1 MAKRKPKFIIK
12 EEDGVVVAILQN
24 TSMDLI
30 NLLKVDTDDYRVIEK
45 LLLSD
50 SYKGVARLADGDE
63 WDEEVG
69 KEIAFEKAH
78 AKYKEAILKRLKM
91 IKKGIKESLEQMEV
105 IVKDFEENF

>member
-50 SYKGVARLADGDE
+50 SYKGIARLADGDE

-69 KEIAFEKAH
+69 KDIAFEKAH

>member
-12 EEDGVVVAILQN
+12 EEDGVVVAILQD

-69 KEIAFEKAH
+69 KLVAFEKAH
-78 AKYKEAILKRLKM
+78 AKYKDAILKRLKM
-91 IKKGIKESLEQMEV
+91 IKRSIKESLKQMEV

>member
-50 SYKGVARLADGDE
+50 SYKGVAKLADGDE
-63 WDEEVG
+63 WDEEIG
-69 KEIAFEKAH
+69 KLVAYEKAH
-78 AKYKEAILKRLKM
+78 AKYKNAILKRLKM
-91 IKKGIKESLEQMEV
+91 IKKNIEASLEQMNV

>member
-12 EEDGVVVAILQN
+12 EEDGVVVAILQG
-24 TSMDLI
+24 TAMDLI
-30 NLLKVDTDDYRVIEK
+30 KLLNVDTDDYRVIEK

-50 SYKGVARLADGDE
+50 QYKGVAKLADGDV
-63 WDEEVG
+63 WNEEVG

-91 IKKGIKESLEQMEV
+91 IKKGIEVSLKQMETV
-105 IVKDFEENF
+105 IEDFEKNF

>member
-30 NLLKVDTDDYRVIEK
+30 NLLKVDTDDYRVIEE

-69 KEIAFEKAH
+69 KLVAFEKAH
-78 AKYKEAILKRLKM
+78 AKYKDAILKRFKM
-91 IKKGIKESLEQMEV
+91 IKKSLEASLKQTEMV
-105 IVKDFEENF
+105 IEDFEKNF

>member
-45 LLLSD
+45 LILSD
-50 SYKGVARLADGDE
+50 QYKGVAKLADGDV

-69 KEIAFEKAH
+69 KDIAFEKAH